1 VVIAIARRQALDHR
15 LRAQQLDRDSGTV
28 AGTWQARKAGSAVT
42 VSVELWSP
50 ASPAVRTAIGEQAE
64 RLAAFR
70 RLRLSGVQVTD

>member
-1 VVIAIARRQALDHR
+1 
-15 LRAQQLDRDSGTV
+15 
-28 AGTWQARKAGSAVT
+28 

-70 RLRLSGVQVTD
+70 RLRLSGVEVTD